1 MTTPRL
7 TPSVAVTVAALGL
20 AASGGAYAATHVSS
34 PAISAC
40 VHNKSG
46 VLYAAKQ
53 CRPRDARLTW
63 GVTGPP
69 GPAGPTGAQGAQGP
83 EGAQGRAGP
92 PGPPGAPA
100 TTLFAQVREDG
111 TPAASSAGVQTA
123 RVGLGEYLVNFG
135 NDITHCVAVVQEGG
149 VPLAPGVSTGYGDG
163 PAHAIILGAGAKF
176 GNGFPTG
183 DTVLVA
189 TTAGS
194 GLADSTFQLGVLC

>member
-1 MTTPRL
+1 MTKPRL
-7 TPSVAVTVAALGL
+7 TPSMAISVAAL
-20 AASGGAYAATHVSS
+20 AFATSGVAYAASHVSAS
-34 PAISAC
+34 TISAC

-53 CRPRDARLTW
+53 CRPRDPRLTW

-69 GPAGPTGAQGAQGP
+69 GPAGPAGAQGAQGP
-83 EGAQGRAGP
+83 A
-92 PGPPGAPA
+92 GAPA

-123 RVGLGEYLVNFG
+123 RVALGQYLVNFG
-135 NDITHCVAVVQEGG
+135 QDITHCVALVQEGG
-149 VPLAPGVSTGYGDG
+149 VPFAPGVSTGYGDG

-183 DTVLVA
+183 DTVLIA

-194 GLADSTFQLGVLC
+194 GLADSTFQLGVVC